1 MTGLEEGERP
11 NGNSS
16 CALSRVARALKFCMG
31 TNSDPL
37 FLLVKLDF
45 FGNVL
50 IPFNYGNSRSTV
62 RCSHGVERSASPARE
77 KQQSTQEMRRRAT
90 RLGTTA
96 PTTAPSR
103 AYAYGRLRIRVMRGR
118 PRG

>member
-37 FLLVKLDF
+37 FLLVKSVSF
-45 FGNVL
+45 FESVL
-50 IPFNYGNSRSTV
+50 IPFKRKRIQMMKEILFQALQIRAEFFSYLHRDSFG
-62 RCSHGVERSASPARE
+62 HQRE
-77 KQQSTQEMRRRAT
+77 
-90 RLGTTA
+90 L
-96 PTTAPSR
+96 
-103 AYAYGRLRIRVMRGR
+103 
-118 PRG
+118 

>member
-16 CALSRVARALKFCMG
+16 CALSRLARALKFCMG

-37 FLLVKLDF
+37 FHLVKSDSF

-50 IPFNYGNSRSTV
+50 IPFKLSWKRGLKRGITMTRVYKKQFEHSMAVIEKVNSLKKSVKTFSSQTGTPDLFVTFTGNPKWKEIEV
-62 RCSHGVERSASPARE
+62 
-77 KQQSTQEMRRRAT
+77 
-90 RLGTTA
+90 
-96 PTTAPSR
+96 
-103 AYAYGRLRIRVMRGR
+103 
-118 PRG
+118 